1 MWTYM
6 VTYNVFYINV
16 WLNLAYQQVQFCF
29 QLLSVSQQECN
40 ITLSLST
47 WSYLLSNSSES
58 QSESWNTLYS
68 LNSTLQSVGARLGD
82 FEVLGRW
89 IEETTLNNSITLEGL
104 FVYP

>member
-1 MWTYM
+1 M
-6 VTYNVFYINV
+6 
-16 WLNLAYQQVQFCF
+16 
-29 QLLSVSQQECN
+29 
-40 ITLSLST
+40 
-47 WSYLLSNSSES
+47 LSNSTES